1 MRGAFDSF
9 GRVDRHER
17 QGLALDFALNALRRP
32 TGTLPSLLAYGNG
45 RSYGDSCHNDAGAL
59 VAMRARHAIIDFD
72 PATGLIEAEA
82 GVSLAEIIAH
92 AAPFGYF
99 LPVTPG
105 TRFVTLGGAIA
116 NDVHGKNHHVRGTF
130 GCHVE
135 SLELLRSDGV
145 VHHCSSSE
153 NSGLF
158 AATIGGMGLTGL
170 VLSAKL
176 RLMPVGSLDI
186 EERIIAFAN
195 LDGYFDLAEA
205 ADAEN
210 EYAVAWVDQ
219 LAAGASAGRG
229 VLITGNHARNGNF
242 KTDDGVARLSVPF
255 DLPFSML
262 NGLSLRLFNG
272 AYFHAKKRKQA
283 PHLSGYGAFF
293 YPLDGI
299 GDWNRL
305 YGPAGLYQHQ
315 SVIPFDAARA
325 VIPAMLE
332 ASRTA
337 GHASFLTVL
346 KRFGAVP
353 SPGLM
358 SFPRPGYT
366 LTMDFPNRG
375 AATHTL
381 LETLD
386 RMTVAAGGRVNP
398 YKDGRMRAQTFQ
410 AGFPEWEALENMRDP
425 AFCSD
430 FWRRTALT
438 LKGRDDTAGCK
449 DI

>member
-1 MRGAFDSF
+1 MRAAFDSF
-9 GRVDRHER
+9 GRLDRRER
-17 QGLALDFALNALRRP
+17 RAVAADEALRGLQRAA
-32 TGTLPSLLAYGNG
+32 GALPSLLAYGSG

-59 VAMRARHAIIDFD
+59 VEMRTKNAILHFD
-72 PATGLIEAEA
+72 PASGILEAEA
-82 GVSLAEIIAH
+82 GASLHEILVH
-92 AAPFGYF
+92 TAPYGYF

-116 NDVHGKNHHVRGTF
+116 NDVHGKNHHARGTF

-135 SLELLRSDGV
+135 SFRLLRSDGV
-145 VHHCSSSE
+145 IRDCSAGE
-153 NSGLF
+153 NPDLF

-170 VLSAKL
+170 MLSARL
-176 RLMPVGSLDI
+176 RLMRVGSLDI
-186 EERIIAFAN
+186 DERITPFSS
-195 LDGYFDLAEA
+195 LDAYFDLAGE
-205 ADAEN
+205 ADAQN

-219 LAAGASAGRG
+219 LAVANRG
-229 VLITGNHARNGNF
+229 VLITGNHAANGNF
-242 KTDDGVARLSVPF
+242 RTGGPAARLGVPF
-255 DLPFSML
+255 DLPFSLL
-262 NGLSLRLFNG
+262 NRLSLKLFNN
-272 AYFHAKKRKQA
+272 AYFHAKKRKDA
-283 PHLSGYGAFF
+283 PHRSGYGAFF

-305 YGPAGLYQHQ
+305 YGPAGLHQHQ
-315 SVIPFDAARA
+315 SVIPFEAAR
-325 VIPAMLE
+325 VTIPAMLD
-332 ASRTA
+332 ASRRA

-353 SPGLM
+353 SPGLL

-375 AATHTL
+375 ATTRAL

-398 YKDGRMRAQTFQ
+398 YKDGRMSASTFR
-410 AGFPEWEALENMRDP
+410 AGFPDWHRLESIRDT

-430 FWRRTALT
+430 FWRRTAL
-438 LKGRDDTAGCK
+438 AGPAGDGVPK
-449 DI
+449 ETMRTP